1 MVWDGSGQ
9 LHWKMKKQGDI
20 IHYPL
25 NKDDDPTGSI
35 VIWEHP
41 KKDASV
47 GLYIAGIDSYDY
59 DSSSTTSLGSCFIYK
74 RIQTLEEYSDII
86 VAEYTGRPATSEE
99 FYENVRKLLIYYNAR
114 AMYENQNK
122 GIFVYFTNKHCDYL
136 LADQPDII
144 NDIVGGSKVQRK
156 KGCHMNKQI
165 KQWGE
170 GLIKEWLNDLD
181 STGKKNVFNV
191 LSEPLLEELLA
202 YSDTANTDRVMA
214 LMQVMIYR
222 EQLYNVVVK
231 EKTKEN
237 RNRILFD
244 GPIFA
249 QSWFRDETP
258 TFTFDNDNV
267 YTF

>member
-1 MVWDGSGQ
+1 
-9 LHWKMKKQGDI
+9 
-20 IHYPL
+20 
-25 NKDDDPTGSI
+25 
-35 VIWEHP
+35 
-41 KKDASV
+41 
-47 GLYIAGIDSYDY
+47 
-59 DSSSTTSLGSCFIYK
+59 
-74 RIQTLEEYSDII
+74 
-86 VAEYTGRPATSEE
+86 
-99 FYENVRKLLIYYNAR
+99 
-114 AMYENQNK
+114 
-122 GIFVYFTNKHCDYL
+122 
-136 LADQPDII
+136 
-144 NDIVGGSKVQRK
+144 
-156 KGCHMNKQI
+156 MNKQI

-237 RNRILFD
+237 RNRVLFD

-249 QSWFRDETP
+249 QSWFKDETP